1 MFNEA
6 YNDIFIYV
14 PTMRQIIRID
24 EGSGDNLTDNDIAQ
38 GYVDYIYYEV
48 YNVQQDLPEVDGG
61 MIMLTEWFQ
70 EKFESTKEAI
80 PAVLDMA
87 YGDESIEY
95 IMLD

>member
-1 MFNEA
+1 MNNEF
-6 YNDIFIYV
+6 NDIFIYV

-24 EGSGDNLTDNDIAQ
+24 EGSGDNLTDDDIAQ

-48 YNVQQDLPEVDGG
+48 YNVQQNLPEVDGG
-61 MIMLTEWFQ
+61 MIMLTELFQ
-70 EKFESTKEAI
+70 NKFKSVKDAI

-87 YGDESIEY
+87 YGDESIGY

>member
-24 EGSGDNLTDNDIAQ
+24 EGSGDNLTDDDIAQ

-61 MIMLTEWFQ
+61 IIMLTEWFQ

-87 YGDESIEY
+87 YGDESIGY

>member
-14 PTMRQIIRID
+14 KTKKQIIRID
-24 EGSGDNLTDNDIAQ
+24 EGSGDNLTDDDIAQ

-87 YGDESIEY
+87 YGDESIDY

>member
-24 EGSGDNLTDNDIAQ
+24 EGSGDNLTDDDIAQ
-38 GYVDYIYYEV
+38 GYVDYIYYEI

-61 MIMLTEWFQ
+61 TIMLTEWFQ

-95 IMLD
+95 IMLN

>member
-1 MFNEA
+1 MF
-6 YNDIFIYV
+6 NDIFIYV
-14 PTMRQIIRID
+14 QTKKQIIRID
-24 EGSGDNLTDNDIAQ
+24 EGSGDNLTDDDIAQ

-61 MIMLTEWFQ
+61 MIMLTELFQ
-70 EKFESTKEAI
+70 EKFKSTKEAI

-87 YGDESIEY
+87 YGNESIGY

>member
-24 EGSGDNLTDNDIAQ
+24 EGSGDNLTDDDIAQ

-61 MIMLTEWFQ
+61 IIMLTEWFQ

>member
-24 EGSGDNLTDNDIAQ
+24 EGSGDNLTDDDIAQ

-70 EKFESTKEAI
+70 GKFESTKEAI

-87 YGDESIEY
+87 YGDESIGY

>member
-14 PTMRQIIRID
+14 KTKKQIIRID
-24 EGSGDNLTDNDIAQ
+24 EGSGDNLTDDDIAQ

-61 MIMLTEWFQ
+61 IIMLTEWFQ

-87 YGDESIEY
+87 YGDESIGY
-95 IMLD
+95 VVLD

>member
-14 PTMRQIIRID
+14 QTKKQIIRID
-24 EGSGDNLTDNDIAQ
+24 EGSGDNLTDDDIAQ
-38 GYVDYIYYEV
+38 GYVDYIYDEV
-48 YNVQQDLPEVDGG
+48 YNVQQNLPEVDGG
-61 MIMLTEWFQ
+61 MIMLTELFQ
-70 EKFESTKEAI
+70 NKFKSVKDAI

-87 YGDESIEY
+87 YGDESIGY

>member
-14 PTMRQIIRID
+14 KTKKQIIRID
-24 EGSGDNLTDNDIAQ
+24 EGSGDNLTDDDIAQ

-87 YGDESIEY
+87 YGDESIGY

>member
-14 PTMRQIIRID
+14 KTKKQIIRID
-24 EGSGDNLTDNDIAQ
+24 EGSGDNLTDDDIAQ

-61 MIMLTEWFQ
+61 TIMLTEWFQ

-95 IMLD
+95 IVLD

>member
-1 MFNEA
+1 MNNEF
-6 YNDIFIYV
+6 NDIFIYV

-24 EGSGDNLTDNDIAQ
+24 EGSGDNLTDDDIAQ

-61 MIMLTEWFQ
+61 IVMLTELFQ
-70 EKFESTKEAI
+70 NKFKSVKDSI
-80 PAVLDMA
+80 PAVLDIA
-87 YGDESIEY
+87 YGYESIGY

>member
-14 PTMRQIIRID
+14 QTKKQIIRID
-24 EGSGDNLTDNDIAQ
+24 EGSGDNLTDDDIAQ
-38 GYVDYIYYEV
+38 GYVDYIYYEI

-61 MIMLTEWFQ
+61 TIMLTEWFQ

-80 PAVLDMA
+80 PAVLDMV
-87 YGDESIEY
+87 YGDESIGY

>member
-14 PTMRQIIRID
+14 QTKKQIIRID
-24 EGSGDNLTDNDIAQ
+24 EGSGDNLTDDDIAQ

-61 MIMLTEWFQ
+61 TIMLTEWFQ

-95 IMLD
+95 SVLD

>member
-1 MFNEA
+1 MNNEF
-6 YNDIFIYV
+6 NDIFIYV

-24 EGSGDNLTDNDIAQ
+24 EGSGDNLTNDDIDQ

-48 YNVQQDLPEVDGG
+48 YNVQQNLPEVDGG
-61 MIMLTEWFQ
+61 MIMLTELFQ
-70 EKFESTKEAI
+70 NKFKSVKDAI

-87 YGDESIEY
+87 YGDESIGY

>member
-1 MFNEA
+1 MVNEA

-24 EGSGDNLTDNDIAQ
+24 EGSGVNLTDDDIAQ

-61 MIMLTEWFQ
+61 TIMLTEWFQ

-95 IMLD
+95 IMLN

>member
-24 EGSGDNLTDNDIAQ
+24 EGSGDNLTDDDIAQ

-61 MIMLTEWFQ
+61 TIMLTEWFQ

-95 IMLD
+95 IILD

>member
-14 PTMRQIIRID
+14 QTKKQIIRID
-24 EGSGDNLTDNDIAQ
+24 EGSGDNLTDDDIAQ

-61 MIMLTEWFQ
+61 TIMLTEWFQ

-87 YGDESIEY
+87 YGDESIGY
-95 IMLD
+95 IMLN

>member
-24 EGSGDNLTDNDIAQ
+24 EGSGDNLTDDDIAQ

-48 YNVQQDLPEVDGG
+48 YNVQQDLPAVDGG
-61 MIMLTEWFQ
+61 IIMLTEWFQ

-87 YGDESIEY
+87 YGDESIGY
-95 IMLD
+95 VVLD

>member
-1 MFNEA
+1 MNNEF
-6 YNDIFIYV
+6 NDIFIYV

-24 EGSGDNLTDNDIAQ
+24 EGSGDNLTDDDIAQ

-61 MIMLTEWFQ
+61 IIMLTEWFQ

-87 YGDESIEY
+87 YGDESIGY
-95 IMLD
+95 VVLD

>member
-24 EGSGDNLTDNDIAQ
+24 EGSGDNLTDDDIAQ

-61 MIMLTEWFQ
+61 MIMLTELFQ
-70 EKFESTKEAI
+70 EKFKSTKEAI
-80 PAVLDMA
+80 PMVLDMA
-87 YGDESIEY
+87 YGDASIKY
-95 IMLD
+95 IVLD